1 METSNLKNTIILK
14 NLPSNIIEEAIVV
27 LKAGSKIKSLEKI
40 DKMEQNKNEK
50 QKEKGKN
57 YIAKEAEMIINQYI
71 DRVEQKKKIEKE
83 NKNLKQK
90 YNKIKKFTIGT
101 SIIAVLEMILLIIA

>member
-40 DKMEQNKNEK
+40 DKIEENKKEK

>member
-14 NLPSNIIEEAIVV
+14 NLPSNLIEEAIVV
-27 LKAGSKIKSLEKI
+27 LKTGSKIKSLEKI
-40 DKMEQNKNEK
+40 DKNEPNKNEK

-57 YIAKEAEMIINQYI
+57 YLAKEAEMIINQYI
-71 DRVEQKKKIEKE
+71 DRIEQKKKIEKE

-90 YNKIKKFTIGT
+90 YKKIKKFTIGT
-101 SIIAVLEMILLIIA
+101 SIIAVLEMILLIIV